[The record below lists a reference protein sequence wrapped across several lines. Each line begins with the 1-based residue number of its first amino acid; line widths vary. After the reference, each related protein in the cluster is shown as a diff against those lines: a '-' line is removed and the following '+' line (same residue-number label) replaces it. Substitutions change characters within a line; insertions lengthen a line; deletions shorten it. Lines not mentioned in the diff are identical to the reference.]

1 MWSLD
6 FNSIIYARDRKT
18 LRQTFAPWGESI
30 YLFSK
35 IRCSLTYLP
44 TYLKIW
50 CHIWML
56 SEPISNFVFIILSG
70 NFLTERTILSWLM
83 ASRLSC
89 ETQSF
94 VTLTFSII
102 TLAKWAFQMT
112 TNGPFHCL
120 QREFW
125 SFFFY
130 SIHFSRPKLNVSCKK
145 GFVQNWVWSWSTKL
159 ERMFFLE
166 NFNARD
172 MGALN
177 IKYHLRIF

>member
-1 MWSLD
+1 
-6 FNSIIYARDRKT
+6 
-18 LRQTFAPWGESI
+18 
-30 YLFSK
+30 
-35 IRCSLTYLP
+35 
-44 TYLKIW
+44 
-50 CHIWML
+50 
-56 SEPISNFVFIILSG
+56 
-70 NFLTERTILSWLM
+70 M

-130 SIHFSRPKLNVSCKK
+130 SIHFSRAKLNVSFKRVLFK
-145 GFVQNWVWSWSTKL
+145 IDFDHGQQNLEGCSFLKISTLKTWVHWIYLGPWITLLLVLGKSRVKWIQLIQHKELVDDFLFHRSSPSVTTFFPISEFSYFLFLNFLNHTFLSLTFPISFSDFTIELLSKNLITK
-159 ERMFFLE
+159 
-166 NFNARD
+166 
-172 MGALN
+172 
-177 IKYHLRIF
+177 